1 MVQVASNVCAGHLVK
16 NMLDKVNF
24 SIKVIIGSI
33 FAFVVLLYAYYQ
45 TRNLLSGPTIEIISP
60 GNGKV
65 FAEPLVEIVGV
76 AKNSSRITLND
87 RPILIDETGNF
98 KEKLLLSDGY
108 NIIDFKAEDRF
119 GEKINKTLEV
129 ILKQ

>member
-1 MVQVASNVCAGHLVK
+1 
-16 NMLDKVNF
+16 MLDKANF
-24 SIKVIIGSI
+24 SIKIIIGSI
-33 FAFVVLLYAYYQ
+33 FALVVLLYTYYQ

-60 GNGKV
+60 ENGKT
-65 FAEPLVEIVGV
+65 FAGPLVEIVGV

-87 RPILIDETGNF
+87 RPILIDEIGNF